1 MSSNPSS
8 GRAALAETHRL
19 VVKLGTHVVIRD
31 DGDVATERVTNLVEG
46 LARQRRAGR
55 DVVLVSSGAV
65 GMGMRLLGLRQRP
78 RSLGLRQACAAVGQG
93 HLMGLYTKA
102 FAEFG
107 VVAAQ
112 VLLTHEDLADRD
124 RALCL
129 RTTLMRLLELGT
141 IPVLNENDSVSVR
154 ELVEHRRREGEET
167 SQPVFGDNDGL
178 SAHVAVA
185 LDADLLVMLSNVDG
199 LFTANPA
206 LDPNA
211 QRVAELSSV
220 DEQALARATGA
231 SSGGTGGMG
240 SKLEAARLAT
250 AEGTAVV
257 IANGGMPDVLGQ
269 DLGRRRCG
277 HADSAG
283 GVATRPLAPHSGFGS
298 QAGCVSNSGQVVD
311 QRARP
316 VEDDVADHPQIVAAF
331 PAPATESNF
340 SFTRAPARADWRDAG
355 EPLKPHSRN
364 PRLCLGSGGAGCS
377 LKVAD
382 WFATRNLQPST
393 CNRASDAGKR
403 NFSGWQC
410 ETSRCSRS
418 VAPPRVSMLIAFHK
432 PDGVLSQFT
441 SDGSPNRTLAA
452 FGFPAGVYPIGR
464 LDAIRKAC
472 WC

>member
-1 MSSNPSS
+1 MSSTPSS

-19 VVKLGTHVVIRD
+19 VVKLGTHVVIHD
-31 DGDVATERVTNLVEG
+31 SGDVASERVMDLVES
-46 LARQRRAGR
+46 LARHRRAGR

-102 FAEFG
+102 FAGFG

-154 ELVEHRRREGEET
+154 ELVEHRRREGAEAT
-167 SQPVFGDNDGL
+167 PPVFGDNDGL
-178 SAHVAVA
+178 SARVAVA

-206 LDPNA
+206 LDANA

-220 DEQALARATGA
+220 DDRALARATGA

-257 IANGGMPDVLGQ
+257 IANGGMPDVLDRILAGDDVGTLIAPVEWRGARWRHIAVSGRKQ
-269 DLGRRRCG
+269 GALVVNEGALRALLERKASLLPIGVVAVEGGFDKGELVEIRDGSGRVHGRGLVNYDADACRKLLGRHSDEIDTILGYRG
-277 HADSAG
+277 YDALI
-283 GVATRPLAPHSGFGS
+283 TRDNL
-298 QAGCVSNSGQVVD
+298 VM
-311 QRARP
+311 
-316 VEDDVADHPQIVAAF
+316 
-331 PAPATESNF
+331 
-340 SFTRAPARADWRDAG
+340 
-355 EPLKPHSRN
+355 
-364 PRLCLGSGGAGCS
+364 GA
-377 LKVAD
+377 V
-382 WFATRNLQPST
+382 
-393 CNRASDAGKR
+393 
-403 NFSGWQC
+403 
-410 ETSRCSRS
+410 
-418 VAPPRVSMLIAFHK
+418 
-432 PDGVLSQFT
+432 
-441 SDGSPNRTLAA
+441 
-452 FGFPAGVYPIGR
+452 
-464 LDAIRKAC
+464 
-472 WC
+472 